1 MKKICILG
9 SGVGGGILALELL
22 KKCDAQIYIV
32 VIDAKNEQ
40 DSASRVWRSW
50 EPTIQL
56 L

>member
-32 VIDAKNEQ
+32 DIDTKNEH
-40 DSASRVWRSW
+40 DKKKKINLR
-50 EPTIQL
+50 
-56 L
+56 